1 MHHLRF
7 QNFTKD
13 LTSLITDDV
22 KKGEIIYTVNEK
34 INAVAPKITDKGAS
48 TIQLQV
54 NQTIVKTVSEIVLG
68 ISNGVGAGIE
78 HSLPKL
84 TKVENSLIDLQKRF
98 DHINKT
104 VDLASDA
111 TSKLSDTV
119 KDIKSDLPTI
129 KKTLNDTKLLSS
141 DLKNS

>member
-1 MHHLRF
+1 M
-7 QNFTKD
+7 
-13 LTSLITDDV
+13 TSLITDDV

-84 TKVENSLIDLQKRF
+84 TKLKIPLLTFKRDL
-98 DHINKT
+98 
-104 VDLASDA
+104 
-111 TSKLSDTV
+111 
-119 KDIKSDLPTI
+119 TI
-129 KKTLNDTKLLSS
+129 
-141 DLKNS
+141 